1 MTFSIKKC
9 TLARNV
15 NNIHSMVRNATCKI
29 DCEVLK
35 KMSRN
40 LCFVGEFASG
50 PSFSDLAQ
58 KKYTV

>member
-1 MTFSIKKC
+1 M
-9 TLARNV
+9 
-15 NNIHSMVRNATCKI
+15 HGMERNATCNI